1 METSN
6 NMTLPNFLIIGAPKA
21 GTTAL
26 YHYLKEHPQ
35 IYMSPVKEPKFF
47 AFEGKNIDFRGPDD
61 GKKDYVTDIEAYSTL
76 FNHVSQEV
84 AIGEASP
91 GYLHS
96 SQAPKR
102 IRHYIPDARLIAI
115 VRDPVER
122 AYSHFLSLVRQ
133 DLEPLTNFTQ
143 AMEAEEERIRNN
155 WSPRWL
161 YKQRGFYYSQL
172 KQYFDLFD
180 RSQIR
185 VYLHEDFKTNSIS
198 VLQDIFRFLDVDDRF
213 VPDTSEKH
221 NATYIHKNK
230 VLHRLLKEQNPLKSI
245 LKPLISSSLREGIK
259 TNLTTLN
266 IGKRPQIRPKVRE
279 QFIQEYREDILKL
292 QELIQ
297 RDLSAWL
304 EV

>member
-1 METSN
+1 MN
-6 NMTLPNFLIIGAPKA
+6 VQV
-21 GTTAL
+21 
-26 YHYLKEHPQ
+26 PQ
-35 IYMSPVKEPKFF
+35 IPESCPVHQQFPH
-47 AFEGKNIDFRGPDD
+47 RVP
-61 GKKDYVTDIEAYSTL
+61 
-76 FNHVSQEV
+76 
-84 AIGEASP
+84 
-91 GYLHS
+91 
-96 SQAPKR
+96 QAPER

-115 VRDPVER
+115 IRDPVER

-143 AMEAEEERIRNN
+143 AMEAEEDRIRNN

-172 KQYFDLFD
+172 KHYFDLFD

-198 VLQDIFRFLDVDDRF
+198 VLQDIFRFLDVDDTF
-213 VPDTSEKH
+213 VPDTSQKH
-221 NATYIHKNK
+221 NATYTHRNK

-266 IGKRPQIRPKVRE
+266 IGKRPQIQPKVRE

>member
-1 METSN
+1 
-6 NMTLPNFLIIGAPKA
+6 MTMPNFLILGAPKA

-26 YHYLKEHPQ
+26 YRYLKEHPQ
-35 IYMSPVKEPKFF
+35 VYMSPIKEPKFF
-47 AFEGKNIDFRGPDD
+47 ALEGEKIDFRGPYDW
-61 GKKDYVTDIEAYSTL
+61 KKDYITDIETYCAL
-76 FNHVSQEV
+76 FKEVSDEV

-91 GYLHS
+91 WYLHIS
-96 SQAPKR
+96 KAPER
-102 IRHYIPDARLIAI
+102 IQHHIPDARLIAI
-115 VRDPVER
+115 LRDPVER
-122 AYSHFLSLVRQ
+122 AYSQFLSLVRQ
-133 DLEPLTNFTQ
+133 GLEPLTDFAQ
-143 AMEAEEERIRNN
+143 AMEAEEDRIRNN
-155 WSPRWL
+155 WSPRWH
-161 YKQRGFYYSQL
+161 YKQRGFYYAQL
-172 KQYFDLFD
+172 KHYFDLFD

-198 VLQDIFRFLDVDDRF
+198 VMQDIFRFLDVDDTF
-213 VPDTSEKH
+213 VPDTSQKH
-221 NATYIHKNK
+221 NMTYIHRNK
-230 VLHRLLKEQNPLKSI
+230 VLHKLLKEQNPLKSI

-266 IGKRPQIRPKVRE
+266 IGKRPQIQPKVRE

>member
-1 METSN
+1 
-6 NMTLPNFLIIGAPKA
+6 MTLPNFLIIGAPKA

-26 YHYLKEHPQ
+26 YRYLKEHPQ

-47 AFEGKNIDFRGPDD
+47 ALEGEKADFRGPGDL
-61 GKKDYVTDIEAYSTL
+61 KKDYVTDIEAYFAL
-76 FNHVSQEV
+76 FNNVSQEV

-96 SQAPKR
+96 TQAPER
-102 IRHYIPDARLIAI
+102 IRHYIPNARLIAI
-115 VRDPVER
+115 IRDPVER

-133 DLEPLTNFTQ
+133 DLEPLTDFAQ
-143 AMEAEEERIRNN
+143 AMDAEEERIRNN

-161 YKQRGFYYSQL
+161 YKQRGFYSAQL
-172 KQYFDLFD
+172 KRYFDLFD

-185 VYLHEDFKTNSIS
+185 VYLHEDFKTNSIG
-198 VLQDIFRFLDVDDRF
+198 VMQDIFRFLDVDDTF
-213 VPDTSEKH
+213 VPDASQKH
-221 NATYIHKNK
+221 NATYIHRNK
-230 VLHRLLKEQNPLKSI
+230 VLHKFLKEQNPIKSI
-245 LKPLISSSLREGIK
+245 FKPLLSSSLRQGIK
-259 TNLTTLN
+259 TNLINLN
-266 IGKRPQIRPKVRE
+266 IGKRPQLQPKVRE
-279 QFIQEYREDILKL
+279 QFIEEYREDILKL